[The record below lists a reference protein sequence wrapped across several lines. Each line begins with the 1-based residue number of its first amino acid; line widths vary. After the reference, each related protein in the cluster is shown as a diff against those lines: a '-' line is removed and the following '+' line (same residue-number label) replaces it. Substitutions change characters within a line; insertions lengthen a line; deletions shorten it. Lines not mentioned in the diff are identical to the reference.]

1 MINFFTKSIFTF
13 TIFIFFILF
22 YYIQV
27 FDLYNEGIFLLILS
41 QLLVPFFI
49 AVLLADRK
57 RKIFALM
64 LAIFYLLDFI
74 LIFYHF
80 KVQVPFNLFLMWD
93 NRAEAIQTLFLIF
106 KHPWFWVAMISFV
119 ILALFLLFSK
129 FLVDFNKLTFLQKYK
144 FFLLPIFC
152 VYFFASFFMPVKAE
166 IFSVLAD
173 SFTVSAS
180 KVFLFYEDKYD
191 SVLQEVNGY
200 NKQQIVVSELTEQKN
215 VFFLHLES
223 LNSSLVSSEITPN
236 FYNLQNEGVL
246 FKNLQTSNVHTIRSE
261 ENILCPVLPSLD
273 KKLFLQKKEADLFC
287 LPSILK
293 SLGYKTLFFKDHD
306 LDFSSTGE
314 FMLSIGF
321 DEVHNS
327 DIMKPEDQLLRWGY
341 REDIFYQRVLEYL
354 AKYPDEKLFV
364 YIAVSATNHLPFFIT
379 EGHQDLANLVPFPN
393 STEIKEGIANTTFL
407 QDHFFGQFLEQWQ
420 LKYKDNSHLFAF
432 GDQAWPLGEHGN
444 YYNEAFAWQENFV
457 SSLAIVSPQLES
469 QNYGLQSNYV
479 SHADILPTTLSLN
492 KISGFRSLGVDL
504 LSFVDRQKCIFSAQ
518 PYSRRY
524 IAAIEYPKKYIYNV
538 LDNSL
543 EIYDLE
549 QDPQETKPIFQGSA
563 EDISYLENC
572 LAGLIN

>member
-13 TIFIFFILF
+13 TIFVFFILF
-22 YYIQV
+22 YYIQA
-27 FDLYNEGIFLLILS
+27 FDLYSDVIFLLILS

-49 AVLLADRK
+49 AVLLANKK

-80 KVQVPFNLFLMWD
+80 KVQVPFNLLLVWD
-93 NRAEAIQTLFLIF
+93 NRAEALQTLFLIF
-106 KHPWFWVAMISFV
+106 QHPWVWVAIIGFM

-129 FLVDFNKLTFLQKYK
+129 FLVDFNKVTFLQKYK
-144 FFLLPIFC
+144 VFLLPIFC
-152 VYFFASFFMPVKAE
+152 LYFFASFFMPVKAE
-166 IFSVLAD
+166 IFSVLSD

-180 KVFLFYEDKYD
+180 KVFLFYADKYD
-191 SVLQEVNGY
+191 SVLHEVNSY
-200 NKQQIVVSELTEQKN
+200 NKQQIIAPELAEQKN

-223 LNSSLVSSEITPN
+223 LNSSLVSPEITPN
-236 FYNLQNEGVL
+236 FYALQNEGAL
-246 FKNLQTSNVHTIRSE
+246 FKNLQTSNVQTIRSE

-287 LPSILK
+287 LPSIFK

-321 DEVHNS
+321 DEIHNS
-327 DIMKPEDQLLRWGY
+327 DIMQPEDQLLRWGY

-379 EGHQDLANLVPFPN
+379 EGHQDLANSVPFPN

-407 QDHFFGQFLEQWQ
+407 QDHFFGQFLEQWR

-457 SSLAIVSPQLES
+457 SSLAIVSPQLDFK
-469 QNYGLQSNYV
+469 NYGLKTDYV
-479 SHADILPTTLSLN
+479 SHADILPTSLSLN

-504 LSFVDRQKCIFSAQ
+504 LSFADRQKCMFSAQ

-524 IAAIEYPKKYIYNV
+524 IVAIEYPKKYIYNI

-549 QDPQETKPIFQGSA
+549 QDPQEAKPIFQGSA